1 MMNFKFFI
9 EKGQAKKS
17 FADKNLVNSLVEQ
30 TKKDLKFFEDIKINE
45 LSSRKLVSNY
55 YDFLRTILEAV
66 SLTDSYK
73 IYGHEVFTY
82 YLIEK
87 NEHELSRQFERF
99 RKIRN
104 GINYY
109 GSLVSVKGAEEIIKE
124 IKKMINYLIQKY
136 LK

>member
-1 MMNFKFFI
+1 MDFEYFI
-9 EKGQAKKS
+9 REGQAKRSFVDRNLAKS
-17 FADKNLVNSLVEQ
+17 LLEQ
-30 TKKDLKFFEDIKINE
+30 TKKDIKFFEGIKVNE

-66 SLTDSYK
+66 ALIDGFK
-73 IYGHEVFTY
+73 IYGHEAFTY

-87 NEHELSRQFERF
+87 NERQISRQFERF

-109 GSLVSVKGAEEIIKE
+109 GKIISIEETKEIIEE
-124 IKKMINYLIQKY
+124 IKKIIDYLIKRY